1 MAALLIVGLIAL
13 PACTTPPAE
22 QQEEEEEEE
31 EFCSTYVGSGAL
43 DGAGI
48 PPDFFT
54 DLDVRK
60 GFCYAFDYET
70 YIRDG
75 LQGQGEQR
83 GSPVVEGLPYYNP
96 DASKYEYDLDLAELH
111 LKAAWGGDVWEK
123 GFKFTLLYNS
133 GNIPRKTA
141 CEILAEKLYG
151 LNPLFEVSI
160 QPISWPTFLGKIWG
174 TRDMPMFQIGWLPDY
189 PHPDNFIVP
198 FMESTFGAFSHY
210 QAYGSPALDTKITAA
225 FAETDPVAA
234 RAKYYELQ
242 EIYYQDP
249 GGIMLAQPIARR
261 YFTDHISGFYYNPVE
276 PNYIGRVLD
285 LTKADSGGSVP
296 FNNPGTFVFQ
306 TIGPIKTLDPAW
318 IYDTASAAQTGLIYD
333 PLLYFDGES
342 SEEFIPQLAT
352 EWEFNSTDLTFRF
365 KIREGVKFTSGNDL
379 TPEDVEYTFERWMVM
394 DRSGGPTWMIFG
406 PLLDVGSSAE
416 TTIEDIM
423 AAVEVD
429 GDSVVFHLGGG
440 AHWELAFLQ
449 IYYQDPGGIM
459 LAQPIARRYFTDHI
473 SGFYYN
479 PVEPNYIGRVLDLTK
494 ADSGGSV
501 PFNNPGTFVFQTIGP
516 IKTLDP
522 AWIYDTASAAQTGL
536 IYDPLLYFD
545 GESSEEFIPQLATE
559 WEFNST
565 DLTFRFKIRE
575 GVKFTSGND
584 LTPEDVEY
592 TFERWMV
599 MDRSG
604 GPTWMI
610 FGPLLDVGS
619 SAETTIEDIMAAVE
633 VDGDS
638 VVFHLGGGAH
648 WELAFLQILCG
659 GWAGIVDKDFTIA
672 NGGWDATAAT
682 WMDYNV
688 PDDVGD
694 TVLYN
699 NPSGT
704 GPWKLNVWEPGIQ
717 VNLQRNDDYW
727 GGSVPFDYVIT
738 QVVEEWTSRKLA
750 LLAGDADL
758 VYVPAT
764 YFDEMDDIEA
774 ETDLTVYK
782 DLPSLSIDAFFF
794 NMLICG

>member
-1 MAALLIVGLIAL
+1 LSKRFSKLGWIALAALLILGLIAL

-22 QQEEEEEEE
+22 QEEEEEEEEE

-48 PPDFFT
+48 PPDFFS

-75 LQGQGEQR
+75 LQGAGEQR

-96 DASKYEYDLDLAELH
+96 DASMYEYDEDLAELH
-111 LKAAWGGDVWEK
+111 LKAAWGGEVWEK

-141 CEILAEKLYG
+141 CEILAENLAG
-151 LNPLFEVSI
+151 INPLFEVSI

-198 FMESTFGAFSHY
+198 FMESTHGAFSHY
-210 QAYGSPALDTKITAA
+210 QAYGSPELDTKIEEA
-225 FAETDPVAA
+225 FAESDPVAA
-234 RAKYYELQ
+234 QAKYYELQ

-296 FNNPGTFVFQ
+296 YNNPGTFIFQ

-342 SEEFIPQLAT
+342 SDEFIPQLAT
-352 EWEFNSTDLTFRF
+352 EWEFNSTEATFRF

-394 DRSGGPTWMIFG
+394 DRPGGPTWMIFG
-406 PLLDVGSSAE
+406 PLLGVGA
-416 TTIEDIM
+416 
-423 AAVEVD
+423 
-429 GDSVVFHLGGG
+429 
-440 AHWELAFLQ
+440 
-449 IYYQDPGGIM
+449 
-459 LAQPIARRYFTDHI
+459 
-473 SGFYYN
+473 
-479 PVEPNYIGRVLDLTK
+479 
-494 ADSGGSV
+494 
-501 PFNNPGTFVFQTIGP
+501 
-516 IKTLDP
+516 
-522 AWIYDTASAAQTGL
+522 
-536 IYDPLLYFD
+536 
-545 GESSEEFIPQLATE
+545 
-559 WEFNST
+559 
-565 DLTFRFKIRE
+565 
-575 GVKFTSGND
+575 
-584 LTPEDVEY
+584 
-592 TFERWMV
+592 
-599 MDRSG
+599 
-604 GPTWMI
+604 
-610 FGPLLDVGS
+610 

-659 GWAGIVDKDFTIA
+659 GWAGIVDKDFCIA
-672 NGGWDATAAT
+672 NGGWDGTAAT
-682 WMDYNV
+682 WMDYNR

-774 ETDLTVYK
+774 ETDLNVYK

>member
-1 MAALLIVGLIAL
+1 MSKRFSKLGWIVMAALLIVGLIAL

-449 IYYQDPGGIM
+449 I
-459 LAQPIARRYFTDHI
+459 
-473 SGFYYN
+473 
-479 PVEPNYIGRVLDLTK
+479 
-494 ADSGGSV
+494 
-501 PFNNPGTFVFQTIGP
+501 
-516 IKTLDP
+516 
-522 AWIYDTASAAQTGL
+522 
-536 IYDPLLYFD
+536 
-545 GESSEEFIPQLATE
+545 
-559 WEFNST
+559 
-565 DLTFRFKIRE
+565 
-575 GVKFTSGND
+575 
-584 LTPEDVEY
+584 
-592 TFERWMV
+592 
-599 MDRSG
+599 
-604 GPTWMI
+604 
-610 FGPLLDVGS
+610 
-619 SAETTIEDIMAAVE
+619 
-633 VDGDS
+633 
-638 VVFHLGGGAH
+638 
-648 WELAFLQILCG
+648 LCG

>member
-13 PACTTPPAE
+13 PACTTPLAE

-449 IYYQDPGGIM
+449 I
-459 LAQPIARRYFTDHI
+459 
-473 SGFYYN
+473 
-479 PVEPNYIGRVLDLTK
+479 
-494 ADSGGSV
+494 
-501 PFNNPGTFVFQTIGP
+501 
-516 IKTLDP
+516 
-522 AWIYDTASAAQTGL
+522 
-536 IYDPLLYFD
+536 
-545 GESSEEFIPQLATE
+545 
-559 WEFNST
+559 
-565 DLTFRFKIRE
+565 
-575 GVKFTSGND
+575 
-584 LTPEDVEY
+584 
-592 TFERWMV
+592 
-599 MDRSG
+599 
-604 GPTWMI
+604 
-610 FGPLLDVGS
+610 
-619 SAETTIEDIMAAVE
+619 
-633 VDGDS
+633 
-638 VVFHLGGGAH
+638 
-648 WELAFLQILCG
+648 LCG

-672 NGGWDATAAT
+672 NGGWDGTAAT

>member
-1 MAALLIVGLIAL
+1 MSKRFSKLGWIALAALLIVGLIAL

-449 IYYQDPGGIM
+449 I
-459 LAQPIARRYFTDHI
+459 
-473 SGFYYN
+473 
-479 PVEPNYIGRVLDLTK
+479 
-494 ADSGGSV
+494 
-501 PFNNPGTFVFQTIGP
+501 
-516 IKTLDP
+516 
-522 AWIYDTASAAQTGL
+522 
-536 IYDPLLYFD
+536 
-545 GESSEEFIPQLATE
+545 
-559 WEFNST
+559 
-565 DLTFRFKIRE
+565 
-575 GVKFTSGND
+575 
-584 LTPEDVEY
+584 
-592 TFERWMV
+592 
-599 MDRSG
+599 
-604 GPTWMI
+604 
-610 FGPLLDVGS
+610 
-619 SAETTIEDIMAAVE
+619 
-633 VDGDS
+633 
-638 VVFHLGGGAH
+638 
-648 WELAFLQILCG
+648 LCG

>member
-333 PLLYFDGES
+333 PLLYFEGES
-342 SEEFIPQLAT
+342 SEEFQ
-352 EWEFNSTDLTFRF
+352 
-365 KIREGVKFTSGNDL
+365 
-379 TPEDVEYTFERWMVM
+379 
-394 DRSGGPTWMIFG
+394 
-406 PLLDVGSSAE
+406 
-416 TTIEDIM
+416 
-423 AAVEVD
+423 
-429 GDSVVFHLGGG
+429 
-440 AHWELAFLQ
+440 
-449 IYYQDPGGIM
+449 
-459 LAQPIARRYFTDHI
+459 
-473 SGFYYN
+473 
-479 PVEPNYIGRVLDLTK
+479 
-494 ADSGGSV
+494 
-501 PFNNPGTFVFQTIGP
+501 
-516 IKTLDP
+516 
-522 AWIYDTASAAQTGL
+522 
-536 IYDPLLYFD
+536 
-545 GESSEEFIPQLATE
+545 PQLATE